1 MENVLVFGA
10 TGQTGSYLSELLIER
25 GYKVIGV
32 SRRSS
37 TNNTQRLSSLLE
49 NSNFELV
56 EGDVTDCFC
65 IANLLAVYKPTQVYN
80 MAAQSHV
87 ATSFKQPALTWDI
100 TAGGCL
106 NILEAIRTV
115 SPTTRFYQAS
125 SSEMFGKNF
134 SKKYRA
140 SRKLGLIA
148 KGPIEVAHLECEEF
162 KYQDENTAFMPQS
175 PYAIAKLAAHHLV
188 RNYRESYGIFACSG
202 ILFNHESPRR
212 GEQFVTRKIT
222 KWIGD
227 FINWTEVQKKSLDGF
242 EYQLSDNDNVLSTKN
257 HDLAL
262 VPTFPKLR
270 LGNLDAKRDWG
281 HAKDYANAIVMMMHG
296 ETPDDYVV
304 STQETHTVREFL
316 ELAFAHAG
324 LGDYKDYVVVDQKF
338 FRPAEVDFLLGDSS
352 KIRKTLEWSPETS
365 FQELVKQM
373 VDSDI
378 EQAKKR

>member
-188 RNYRESYGIFACSG
+188 RNS
-202 ILFNHESPRR
+202 
-212 GEQFVTRKIT
+212 
-222 KWIGD
+222 
-227 FINWTEVQKKSLDGF
+227 
-242 EYQLSDNDNVLSTKN
+242 
-257 HDLAL
+257 
-262 VPTFPKLR
+262 
-270 LGNLDAKRDWG
+270 
-281 HAKDYANAIVMMMHG
+281 
-296 ETPDDYVV
+296 
-304 STQETHTVREFL
+304 
-316 ELAFAHAG
+316 
-324 LGDYKDYVVVDQKF
+324 
-338 FRPAEVDFLLGDSS
+338 
-352 KIRKTLEWSPETS
+352 
-365 FQELVKQM
+365 
-373 VDSDI
+373 
-378 EQAKKR
+378 

>member
-1 MENVLVFGA
+1 MDNVLVFGA

-25 GYKVIGV
+25 GYHVVGV

-37 TNNTQRLSSLLE
+37 TNNTQRLSSLLK
-49 NSNFELV
+49 NPAFELI

-65 IANLLAVYKPTQVYN
+65 IANLLNKYKPVHVYN

-87 ATSFKQPALTWDI
+87 ATSFEQPALTWDV

-106 NILEAIRTV
+106 NILEAIRTIA
-115 SPTTRFYQAS
+115 PQTRFYQAS

-134 SKKYRA
+134 STVYKPTQRV
-140 SRKLGLIA
+140 GTVDV
-148 KGPIEVAHLECEEF
+148 GPIDVGCFDCDEF
-162 KYQDENTAFMPQS
+162 KFQDEKTPFMPQS

-188 RNYRESYGIFACSG
+188 RNYRDSYNLFACSG

-227 FINWTEVQKKSLDGF
+227 FINWVEVQKKSLDGF
-242 EYQLSDNDNVLSTKN
+242 EYQLSDNDNILSTKN
-257 HDLAL
+257 HDL
-262 VPTFPKLR
+262 VFGPTFPKLR

-281 HAKDYANAIVMMMHG
+281 HAQDYAQAIVAMMHA
-296 ETPDDYVV
+296 ENPDDYVV
-304 STQETHTVREFL
+304 SMQETHTVREFL
-316 ELAFAHAG
+316 EVAFTYAG
-324 LGDYKDYVVVDQKF
+324 LGNYQDYVVVDQKF

-352 KIRKTLEWSPETS
+352 KIRKRLDWKPKHTFED
-365 FQELVKQM
+365 LVKQM

-378 EQAKKR
+378 GKTTA